1 MPHFAN
7 NEEKTMNI
15 FLKHLEMVNF
25 KGCKALTIDFNS
37 NTHISGANATGKTTI
52 IDAYMWLLFNK
63 DSAGNTTFGIRPV
76 DSDGKDIDNIEISV
90 CGTFD
95 VDGKELTLKKVQKQ
109 KWTKRRGSTAPTYEG
124 NVNSYEIDG
133 FPVSEKEYKLKISEI
148 LSEDNFKLVSDL
160 RYFSNLRWEEKRNLL
175 LQLCGDVTD
184 EDVLDANP
192 EHWTAIRND
201 VMTAGT
207 DRAKDKVKKELREL
221 NKEQREYPVRID
233 ELSRQIQDDIP
244 TLSIEDELKQVAE
257 EANSIPVKV
266 AANTDAD
273 AKRIEWLRSEI
284 DRIVAESRAT
294 SDAAHEEYRKKLREI
309 DIATHELSEAN
320 RAIAD
325 MKHRSGIIT
334 NDMNDYATMHKK
346 LKESAFDEK
355 LTHCG
360 TCGQI
365 LPAGKVKEI
374 KAQYEEKKAGKMKV
388 CVERYKT
395 LGEELKILEKSISE
409 KEELASSITANI
421 DKMKSEAKE
430 LLNTYENGKILTDF
444 IPGIAPLKTEIAEI
458 EKKIADKT
466 AEAELANQ
474 ERERKLWMLMERRTA
489 LQNELSMAQ
498 ATNNTNADIKARIE
512 ELRDAQ
518 LETGQRI
525 ALSENKAM
533 LLEEFG
539 MKKSELLSKKITNCF
554 EMTNFKLFNTQING
568 GITETC
574 EITLNGVKHKDM
586 NSGHRIV
593 CALDIIKTFQN
604 KLGIHAPVFVDNA
617 ESVNDFNL
625 PKMDCQLITLRV
637 SDEKTLKIE

>member
-1 MPHFAN
+1 
-7 NEEKTMNI
+7 MNI

-95 VDGKELTLKKVQKQ
+95 VDGKELTLKKAQKQ

-244 TLSIEDELKQVAE
+244 TLSIEDELKQVTE

-266 AANTDAD
+266 TANMDAD
-273 AKRIEWLRSEI
+273 TKRIEWLRSEI
-284 DRIVAESRAT
+284 DRIVTESRAT
-294 SDAAHEEYRKKLREI
+294 SDAAHEEYRKKIREI
-309 DIATHELSEAN
+309 DIVTHDLSEAN

-346 LKESAFDEK
+346 LKGSAFDEK

>member
-1 MPHFAN
+1 
-7 NEEKTMNI
+7 MNI

-184 EDVLDANP
+184 EDVLDADP
-192 EHWTAIRND
+192 EHWAAIRND

-244 TLSIEDELKQVAE
+244 TLSIEDELKQVTE

-266 AANTDAD
+266 TANMDAD
-273 AKRIEWLRSEI
+273 TKRIEWLRSEI
-284 DRIVAESRAT
+284 DRIVTESRAT
-294 SDAAHEEYRKKLREI
+294 SDAAHEEYRKKIREI
-309 DIATHELSEAN
+309 DIVTHDLSEAN

-346 LKESAFDEK
+346 LKGSAFDEK

>member
-1 MPHFAN
+1 
-7 NEEKTMNI
+7 MNI

-184 EDVLDANP
+184 EDVLDADP
-192 EHWTAIRND
+192 EHWAAIRND

-244 TLSIEDELKQVAE
+244 TLSIEDELKQVTE

-266 AANTDAD
+266 TANMDAD
-273 AKRIEWLRSEI
+273 TKRIEWLRSEI
-284 DRIVAESRAT
+284 DRIVTESRAT
-294 SDAAHEEYRKKLREI
+294 SDAAHEEYRKKIREI
-309 DIATHELSEAN
+309 DIVTHDLSEAN

-346 LKESAFDEK
+346 LKGSAFDEK

-409 KEELASSITANI
+409 KEELANSITSNI

>member
-1 MPHFAN
+1 
-7 NEEKTMNI
+7 MNI

-184 EDVLDANP
+184 EDVLDADP
-192 EHWTAIRND
+192 EHWAAIRND

-244 TLSIEDELKQVAE
+244 TLSIEDELKQVTE

-266 AANTDAD
+266 TANMDAD
-273 AKRIEWLRSEI
+273 TKRIEWLRSEI
-284 DRIVAESRAT
+284 DRIVTESRAT
-294 SDAAHEEYRKKLREI
+294 SDAAHEEYRKKIREI
-309 DIATHELSEAN
+309 DIVTHDLSEAN

-346 LKESAFDEK
+346 LKGSAFDEK

-365 LPAGKVKEI
+365 LPAGKVKE
-374 KAQYEEKKAGKMKV
+374 M
-388 CVERYKT
+388 R
-395 LGEELKILEKSISE
+395 SPS
-409 KEELASSITANI
+409 
-421 DKMKSEAKE
+421 
-430 LLNTYENGKILTDF
+430 
-444 IPGIAPLKTEIAEI
+444 
-458 EKKIADKT
+458 
-466 AEAELANQ
+466 
-474 ERERKLWMLMERRTA
+474 
-489 LQNELSMAQ
+489 
-498 ATNNTNADIKARIE
+498 
-512 ELRDAQ
+512 
-518 LETGQRI
+518 
-525 ALSENKAM
+525 
-533 LLEEFG
+533 
-539 MKKSELLSKKITNCF
+539 
-554 EMTNFKLFNTQING
+554 
-568 GITETC
+568 
-574 EITLNGVKHKDM
+574 
-586 NSGHRIV
+586 
-593 CALDIIKTFQN
+593 
-604 KLGIHAPVFVDNA
+604 
-617 ESVNDFNL
+617 
-625 PKMDCQLITLRV
+625 
-637 SDEKTLKIE
+637 

>member
-1 MPHFAN
+1 
-7 NEEKTMNI
+7 MNI

-184 EDVLDANP
+184 EDVFDADP
-192 EHWTAIRND
+192 EHWAAIRND

-244 TLSIEDELKQVAE
+244 TLSIEDELKQVTE

-266 AANTDAD
+266 TANMDAD
-273 AKRIEWLRSEI
+273 TKRIEWLRSEI
-284 DRIVAESRAT
+284 DRIVTESRAT
-294 SDAAHEEYRKKLREI
+294 SDAAHEEYRKKIREI
-309 DIATHELSEAN
+309 DIVTHDLSEAN

-346 LKESAFDEK
+346 LKGSAFDEK

-409 KEELASSITANI
+409 KEELANSITSNI

>member
-1 MPHFAN
+1 
-7 NEEKTMNI
+7 
-15 FLKHLEMVNF
+15 
-25 KGCKALTIDFNS
+25 
-37 NTHISGANATGKTTI
+37 
-52 IDAYMWLLFNK
+52 
-63 DSAGNTTFGIRPV
+63 
-76 DSDGKDIDNIEISV
+76 
-90 CGTFD
+90 
-95 VDGKELTLKKVQKQ
+95 
-109 KWTKRRGSTAPTYEG
+109 
-124 NVNSYEIDG
+124 
-133 FPVSEKEYKLKISEI
+133 
-148 LSEDNFKLVSDL
+148 
-160 RYFSNLRWEEKRNLL
+160 
-175 LQLCGDVTD
+175 
-184 EDVLDANP
+184 
-192 EHWTAIRND
+192 
-201 VMTAGT
+201 
-207 DRAKDKVKKELREL
+207 
-221 NKEQREYPVRID
+221 
-233 ELSRQIQDDIP
+233 
-244 TLSIEDELKQVAE
+244 
-257 EANSIPVKV
+257 
-266 AANTDAD
+266 
-273 AKRIEWLRSEI
+273 
-284 DRIVAESRAT
+284 
-294 SDAAHEEYRKKLREI
+294 
-309 DIATHELSEAN
+309 
-320 RAIAD
+320 
-325 MKHRSGIIT
+325 
-334 NDMNDYATMHKK
+334 
-346 LKESAFDEK
+346 
-355 LTHCG
+355 
-360 TCGQI
+360 
-365 LPAGKVKEI
+365 
-374 KAQYEEKKAGKMKV
+374 
-388 CVERYKT
+388 
-395 LGEELKILEKSISE
+395 
-409 KEELASSITANI
+409 
-421 DKMKSEAKE
+421 MKSEAKE

>member
-1 MPHFAN
+1 
-7 NEEKTMNI
+7 MNI

-95 VDGKELTLKKVQKQ
+95 VDGKELTLKKAQKQ

-244 TLSIEDELKQVAE
+244 TLSIEDELKQVTE

-266 AANTDAD
+266 TANMDAD
-273 AKRIEWLRSEI
+273 TKRIEWLRSEI
-284 DRIVAESRAT
+284 DRIVTESRAT
-294 SDAAHEEYRKKLREI
+294 SDAAHEEYRKKIREI
-309 DIATHELSEAN
+309 DIVTHDLSEAN

-346 LKESAFDEK
+346 LKGSAFDEK

-409 KEELASSITANI
+409 KEELANSITSNI

>member
-1 MPHFAN
+1 
-7 NEEKTMNI
+7 MNI

-95 VDGKELTLKKVQKQ
+95 VDGKELTLKKAQKQ

-184 EDVLDANP
+184 EDVLDADP
-192 EHWTAIRND
+192 EHWAAIRND

-244 TLSIEDELKQVAE
+244 TLSIEDELKQVTE

-266 AANTDAD
+266 TANMDAD
-273 AKRIEWLRSEI
+273 TKRIEWLRSEI
-284 DRIVAESRAT
+284 DRIVTESRAT
-294 SDAAHEEYRKKLREI
+294 SDAAHEEYRKKIREI
-309 DIATHELSEAN
+309 DIVTHDLSEAN

-346 LKESAFDEK
+346 LKGSAFDEK

-409 KEELASSITANI
+409 KEELANSITSNI

>member
-1 MPHFAN
+1 
-7 NEEKTMNI
+7 MNI

-95 VDGKELTLKKVQKQ
+95 VDGKELTLKKAQKQ

-184 EDVLDANP
+184 EDVLDADP
-192 EHWTAIRND
+192 EHWAAIRND

-266 AANTDAD
+266 TANTDAD
-273 AKRIEWLRSEI
+273 TKRIEWLRSEI
-284 DRIVAESRAT
+284 DRIVTESRAT
-294 SDAAHEEYRKKLREI
+294 SDAAHEEYRKKIREI
-309 DIATHELSEAN
+309 DIVTHDLSEAN

-346 LKESAFDEK
+346 LKGSAFDEK

-409 KEELASSITANI
+409 KEELANSITSNI